1 MTKADTTSLKPH
13 FLKRIYDTYPRTG
26 YLLTFFMTVW
36 VYFILQKPV
45 FMSCNAGKAYRLT
58 DYLDV
63 MYHGAGL
70 DATTAGYMTAL
81 PFLLALLSVWVHRL
95 PIRRIMLPYY
105 IIIMAVVTMI
115 FYGDLSLFSFW
126 QSKIDASIFIY
137 LDSPKNAMASVST
150 GYILVRT
157 LLVVLTATAMCFL
170 LWSVTPSKMPRVESV
185 KRRSLNT
192 VGMTVLGGLLF
203 LVIRGGFRVSTA
215 NVGDAY
221 FSTDQYLNLSAIN
234 PTFNLLSSIS
244 RQKRYEDEFNFYD
257 EKALHRNMQG
267 LFPVEEA
274 DSTPSVLRTRRPNI
288 LVIFMES
295 FGATMIDSLGGVA
308 GVSPHLDKLAH
319 EGIFFT
325 QAYASSFRTDR
336 GTVCT
341 FSGHPGLPTVSIMK
355 IPSLSPTLPNIAA
368 TLDKAGYHTEF
379 VYGGDINFTNT
390 KGYLR
395 AGGFETLV
403 SQDDF
408 PMSARN
414 YSKWGVRDDIT
425 FDYLYDR
432 LAKRHSQSPWFT
444 AMLTLSSH
452 EPFDVPFSK
461 FGDKTCNAFAYTD
474 DCIGRFVARLRKLPL
489 WDNTLV
495 ILLPDHGIPY
505 PKDGERFGPKYF
517 HIPIIWTGGAVTRP
531 MKYEKIMSQTDL
543 AATLLAQLG
552 LPHDDFLYSRDVLS
566 TSYTSPFAF
575 YSFPGGFGFVDDN
588 GASVYDTAS
597 DRVFFR
603 TSPDG
608 TRADKGK
615 AILQTLYD
623 DLGRRNRM
631 RMASR

>member
-1 MTKADTTSLKPH
+1 MTKEDTISPKTHL
-13 FLKRIYDTYPRTG
+13 FKRIYDMYPRIG
-26 YLLTFFMTVW
+26 YLLTFFLTVW
-36 VYFILQKPV
+36 AYFLLQKPV
-45 FMSCNAGKAYRLT
+45 FMFCNAGKPYRLS

-63 MYHGAGL
+63 IYHGAGL
-70 DATTAGYMTAL
+70 DATTAGYITAL
-81 PFLLALLSVWVHRL
+81 PFLLTLLSVWVHRL
-95 PIRRIMLPYY
+95 PIRKILLPYY
-105 IIIMAVVTMI
+105 IIILSAVTMI

-137 LDSPKNAMASVST
+137 IDSPKNAMASVST
-150 GYILVRT
+150 GYILIRV
-157 LLVVLTATAMCFL
+157 LLIVLTTMAMCVL
-170 LWSVTPSKMPRVESV
+170 LWKITPRKMPKTTGIKCRI
-185 KRRSLNT
+185 LT
-192 VGMTVLGGLLF
+192 TLGMTVLGGLLF
-203 LVIRGGFRVSTA
+203 LIIRGGIRVSTA

-244 RQKRYEDEFNFYD
+244 RQKRYEDEFNYYD
-257 EKALHRNMQG
+257 EKTLHRNMQG
-267 LFPVEEA
+267 LFTLEET
-274 DSTPSVLRTRRPNI
+274 DSTTSVLRTRRPNI

-308 GVSPHLDKLAH
+308 GVSPNLDKLAH

-355 IPSLSPTLPNIAA
+355 IPSLCPTLPDIAA
-368 TLDKAGYHTEF
+368 TLGKAGYSTEF

-403 SQDDF
+403 SQDNF
-408 PMSARN
+408 PMAARN

-432 LAKRHSQSPWFT
+432 LSKRNTQSPWFT

-461 FGDKTCNAFAYTD
+461 FSDKTCNAFAYTD
-474 DCIGRFVARLRKLPL
+474 DCIGRFIARLRKLPM

-517 HIPIIWTGGAVTRP
+517 HIPIIWTGGAITHP

-543 AATLLAQLG
+543 AATLLSQLD
-552 LPHDDFLYSRDVLS
+552 LPHSDFLYSRDVFS
-566 TSYTSPFAF
+566 PSYTSPFAF
-575 YSFPGGFGFVDDN
+575 YSFPGGFGFIDN
-588 GASVYDTAS
+588 SGASVYDTAS

-603 TSPDG
+603 TSPDN

-631 RMASR
+631 RMETH

>member
-1 MTKADTTSLKPH
+1 MTITDTISPKTHL
-13 FLKRIYDTYPRTG
+13 FKRIYDKYPRIG
-26 YLLTFFMTVW
+26 YLLTFFLTVW
-36 VYFILQKPV
+36 AYFLLQKPV
-45 FMSCNAGKAYRLT
+45 FMFCNAGKPYRLS

-63 MYHGAGL
+63 IYHGAGL
-70 DATTAGYMTAL
+70 DATTAGYITAL
-81 PFLLALLSVWVHRL
+81 PFLLTILSVWVHRL
-95 PIRRIMLPYY
+95 PIRKILLPYY
-105 IIIMAVVTMI
+105 IIIMSAVTMI

-137 LDSPKNAMASVST
+137 IDSPKNAMASVST
-150 GYILVRT
+150 GYILIRV
-157 LLVVLTATAMCFL
+157 LLIVLTTIAMCVL
-170 LWSVTPSKMPRVESV
+170 LWKITPRKMPKMTGLKCRI
-185 KRRSLNT
+185 LT
-192 VGMTVLGGLLF
+192 TLGMTVLGGLLF
-203 LVIRGGFRVSTA
+203 LIIRGGIRVSTA

-244 RQKRYEDEFNFYD
+244 RQKRYEDEFNYYD
-257 EKALHRNMQG
+257 EKTLHRNMQG
-267 LFPVEEA
+267 LFTPEET
-274 DSTPSVLRTRRPNI
+274 DSTTSVLRTRRPNI

-308 GVSPHLDKLAH
+308 GVSPNLDKLAH

-355 IPSLSPTLPNIAA
+355 IPSLCPTLPNIAA
-368 TLDKAGYHTEF
+368 TLGKAGYSTEF

-403 SQDDF
+403 SQDNF
-408 PMSARN
+408 PMAARN

-432 LAKRHSQSPWFT
+432 LSKRNSQSPWFT

-461 FGDKTCNAFAYTD
+461 FSDKTCNAFAYTD
-474 DCIGRFVARLRKLPL
+474 DCIGRFIARLRKLPM

-517 HIPIIWTGGAVTRP
+517 HIPIIWTGGAVTHP

-543 AATLLAQLG
+543 AATLLGQLG
-552 LPHDDFLYSRDVLS
+552 LPHSDFLYSRDVLS
-566 TSYTSPFAF
+566 PSYTSPFAF
-575 YSFPGGFGFVDDN
+575 YSFPGGFGFIDN
-588 GASVYDTAS
+588 SGASVYDTAS

-603 TSPDG
+603 TSPDN

-631 RMASR
+631 RMETR

>member
-1 MTKADTTSLKPH
+1 MKPH

-26 YLLTFFMTVW
+26 YLFSFFLTIW
-36 VYFILQKPV
+36 AYFLLQKPL
-45 FMSCNAGKAYRLT
+45 FMFCNAGKPYHLT

-63 MYHGAGL
+63 IVHGAGL
-70 DATTAGYMTAL
+70 DATTTGYVTAF
-81 PFLLALLSVWVHRL
+81 PFLLTLVSVWVHRL
-95 PIRRIMLPYY
+95 PIRKIMLPYY
-105 IIIMAVVTMI
+105 IIIIATVTVI

-126 QSKIDASIFIY
+126 QSKMDASIFIY
-137 LDSPKNAMASVST
+137 IDSPKNAMASVST
-150 GYILVRT
+150 GYILAR
-157 LLVVLTATAMCFL
+157 VLFIILTTTAICWFL
-170 LWSVTPSKMPRVESV
+170 WHITPKKMPKLSGV
-185 KRRSLNT
+185 KRRTISTL
-192 VGMTVLGGLLF
+192 GMTVLGGLLF
-203 LVIRGGFRVSTA
+203 LVIRGGIRVSTA

-244 RQKRYEDEFNFYD
+244 RQKRYEDEFNYYD
-257 EKALHRNMQG
+257 EKTLRHKMQG
-267 LFPVEEA
+267 LFSS
-274 DSTPSVLRTRRPNI
+274 DDTDNTPSVLNTRRPNI

-295 FGATMIDSLGGVA
+295 FGATMVDSLGGVA
-308 GVSPHLDKLAH
+308 GLSPNLDKLAH

-325 QAYASSFRTDR
+325 RAYASSFRTDR

-355 IPSLSPTLPNIAA
+355 IPSLCPTLPNIAA
-368 TLDKAGYHTEF
+368 TLDKTGYHTEF

-403 SQDDF
+403 SQDNF

-432 LAKRHSQSPWFT
+432 LAKRHDQSPWFT

-452 EPFDVPFSK
+452 EPFDVPFNK
-461 FGDKTCNAFAYTD
+461 FRDKTCNAFAYTD
-474 DCIGRFVARLRKLPL
+474 DCIGRFIARLRKLPM
-489 WDNTLV
+489 WKNTLV

-517 HIPIIWTGGAVTRP
+517 HIPIIWTGGAVAHP

-552 LPHDDFLYSRDVLS
+552 LPHSDFLYSRDVLNP
-566 TSYTSPFAF
+566 SYTAPFAF
-575 YSFPGGFGFVDDN
+575 YSFPNGFGFVDN
-588 GASVYDTAS
+588 SGTSVYDTAS

-603 TSPDG
+603 TSPDN
-608 TRADKGK
+608 TRVNKGK

-623 DLGRRNRM
+623 DLGKRNRM
-631 RMASR
+631 RMEGH